1 MMGVHFLPCSATY
14 RQPLPE
20 LTIHRLSNAHPNGL
34 PHWAELLETV
44 RVASY
49 EAPEAV
55 LSQLNYII
63 DKSTFV
69 DIYNYHVGHIWR
81 LCVQLLKLGSI
92 YEAREESKL
101 IQLLGQLGS
110 TD

>member
-1 MMGVHFLPCSATY
+1 MSVHFLPCSATY
-14 RQPLPE
+14 TCRQHLPE

-44 RVASY
+44 GVASY

-63 DKSTFV
+63 DKGIFE
-69 DIYNYHVGHIWR
+69 DIYIT
-81 LCVQLLKLGSI
+81 LAI
-92 YEAREESKL
+92 YGDSVC
-101 IQLLGQLGS
+101 S
-110 TD
+110 C